1 MTTHRT
7 DTHPEDQLFMG
18 RPLTVDQIRTAA
30 NALGFAINV
39 QADTEADGAP
49 PSGQARQTSLLLAT
63 LETLVVRWQLDQD
76 WRDPVSEQCRHAI
89 ARAAQADATELD
101 TLAAGLRRVQ
111 TLTGLLTA
119 LDSSGAGMPSGACP
133 PQLLR
138 ALLTA
143 VGLLLSS
150 SVAAYVSAQVDSDI
164 VGSDS
169 DADERVGEPA
179 GTETDDVL
187 TGETGRLLAAQAVN
201 VVEGTAAALHDWVHA
216 AQRGQR

>member
-18 RPLTVDQIRTAA
+18 HALTVDQIRAAA
-30 NALGFAINV
+30 NALGFAIDV
-39 QADTEADGAP
+39 QADTEVDGAL
-49 PSGQARQTSLLLAT
+49 SAGWQTRQTTLLLAT

-76 WRDPVSEQCRHAI
+76 WRDPVGEQRRHAI
-89 ARAAQADATELD
+89 ARAAQAQAGATELD

-119 LDSSGAGMPSGACP
+119 LDSPGARPPSGACP

-138 ALLTA
+138 ELLTA

-150 SVAAYVSAQVDSDI
+150 SVAAYVSAEIGSDT

-169 DADERVGEPA
+169 DMDG
-179 GTETDDVL
+179 DVL
-187 TGETGRLLAAQAVN
+187 TGETGRLLAVQAVT
-201 VVEGTAAALHDWVHA
+201 VVQGTAAVLHDWVHA
-216 AQRGQR
+216 VQRSQR